1 MQRISLILIMLLVNI
16 ALLAQEPQLLFT
28 YKLLPTSD
36 PANVSNVKFVSHLP
50 ENATSISWTFG
61 DGGTSNLLHPEK
73 TYTVTTIKEFTVI
86 LSYSI
91 DGQTLTYEQVI
102 NVNPAFFRVGLDLN
116 LGELATLKRIFRSAF
131 MFQTNH
137 PDSIGD
143 MRFYWEIDGVRPTG
157 NAFTGDMGDFPSIY
171 HTFPQGGNHAIVLRV
186 YNTLAPLTNY
196 AEYSL
201 GINLL
206 PPVTTSKLDFVNL
219 PEYVTPNGDNVNDYF
234 EVIAT
239 GTTSLSFM
247 VFSRSGSVVYQQ
259 EANIIKW
266 DGTNYYGKELPEG
279 IYYYTIEDNGN
290 LYNPAKGFFY
300 IFRGKK

>member
-1 MQRISLILIMLLVNI
+1 MQRISLVIIMFLVNV

-36 PANVSNVKFVSHLP
+36 PANLSNVKFVSHLP
-50 ENATSISWTFG
+50 EAATSISWTFG
-61 DGGTSNLLHPEK
+61 DGGTSNSLHPEK
-73 TYTVTTIKEFTVI
+73 TYTVTTNSEFTVT
-86 LSYSI
+86 LLYSV
-91 DGQTLTYEQVI
+91 DGEALTEQYTI
-102 NVNPAFFRVGLDLN
+102 NANPAFFRVGPDLN
-116 LGELATLKRIFRSAF
+116 LGELATLKRVMRSAF
-131 MFQTNH
+131 NFSVNH

-143 MRFYWEIDGVRPTG
+143 MRFYWEIDGIRPAG
-157 NAFTGDMGDFPSIY
+157 NAFTGDMGDYPSIY
-171 HTFPQGGNHAIVLRV
+171 HTFPQGGPHLIKLRV
-186 YNTLAPLTNY
+186 ENITIPNTNF
-196 AEYSL
+196 AEFSL
-201 GINLL
+201 PINLE
-206 PPVTTSKLDFVNL
+206 PAISTTKLNFENL

-266 DGTNYYGKELPEG
+266 DGTNYYGKQLPEG
-279 IYYYTIEDNGN
+279 VYYYTIEDKGN